1 VEVYQQIAFRDSFVE
16 RGLHSDA
23 DFRTFWAMAHGGT
36 AMKATG
42 SGPPRYEFPHF
53 LWPALLFGFLA
64 VKTVLSLGL
73 GLGDK
78 LAPYGTSI
86 YFALLLLATGFAILN
101 AVQRTQG
108 RRVFWVFIA
117 TGYGLWALDQWIYIY
132 YVLLRHSDVP
142 DSSIADPAL
151 FLHLV
156 PLMAAVAMLPH
167 LDRYDQKAYRASLTF
182 LFLLV
187 AWVFLYAFL
196 LFPYQYLFSNP
207 AIYDP
212 RFTTL
217 YGIENLA
224 LVLILCPVIRRAQ
237 GPWKSIYYH
246 LLGASTL
253 YAVSST
259 LANMAID
266 LGRHYNGSLY
276 SLAQNAAVCWF
287 LWVPLLARQLAP
299 ARTSVEGLDA

>member
-1 VEVYQQIAFRDSFVE
+1 MKV
-16 RGLHSDA
+16 
-23 DFRTFWAMAHGGT
+23 T
-36 AMKATG
+36 A
-42 SGPPRYEFPHF
+42 SGAPRHRFS
-53 LWPALLFGFLA
+53 LSVWSSVLFGFLA
-64 VKTVLSLGL
+64 IKAILSLGL

-78 LAPYGTSI
+78 LAPYGTGI
-86 YFALLLLATGFAILN
+86 YFLLLLLATGFAIQN
-101 AVQRTQG
+101 AIERTQG

-117 TGYGLWALDQWIYIY
+117 VGYGLWALDQWIYVY
-132 YVLLRHSDVP
+132 YAVLRHSDVP

-156 PLMAAVAMLPH
+156 PLMAAVVMRPH
-167 LDRYDQKAYRASLTF
+167 LNRSDQKAYRASLTF
-182 LFLLV
+182 LFLLA
-187 AWVFLYAFL
+187 AWVFLYAFA
-196 LFPYQYLFSNP
+196 LFPYQYLLANP
-207 AIYDP
+207 AIYNP

-224 LVLILCPVIRRAQ
+224 LVLILCVVVRRAQ
-237 GPWKSIYYH
+237 GPWNSIYYH

-266 LGRHYNGSLY
+266 LGKHYNGSLY

-287 LWVPLLARQLAP
+287 LWVPLHARYLAP
-299 ARTSVEGLDA
+299 AGSSAEELDARG